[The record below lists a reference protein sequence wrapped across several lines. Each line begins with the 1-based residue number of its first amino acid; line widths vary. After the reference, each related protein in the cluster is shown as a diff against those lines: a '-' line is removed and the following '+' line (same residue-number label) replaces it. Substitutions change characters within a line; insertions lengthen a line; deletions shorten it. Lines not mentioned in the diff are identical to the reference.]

1 MRSRVNIMDLSA
13 AQESMIIEINDTLT
27 PAKTINLIFPAQ
39 KLPQNAYSSPLAK
52 CQSQP
57 R

>member
-1 MRSRVNIMDLSA
+1 MRSRVNTMARSA
-13 AQESMIIEINDTLT
+13 AQESMIIEINDPLT

-39 KLPQNAYSSPLAK
+39 KFPQKAYSSPLAK

>member
-1 MRSRVNIMDLSA
+1 MRSRVNIIALLA
-13 AQESMIIEINDTLT
+13 ARESMIIEINDPLT

-52 CQSQP
+52 CQSPP

>member
-1 MRSRVNIMDLSA
+1 MRSRVNIIAILAD
-13 AQESMIIEINDTLT
+13 QESMIIEINDPLT

>member
-1 MRSRVNIMDLSA
+1 MRSRVNTIARSA
-13 AQESMIIEINDTLT
+13 AQESMIIEINDPLT

>member
-1 MRSRVNIMDLSA
+1 MRSRVNIIALLAD
-13 AQESMIIEINDTLT
+13 QESMIIEINDPLT

>member
-13 AQESMIIEINDTLT
+13 AQESMMIEINDPLTL
-27 PAKTINLIFPAQ
+27 ANAIILIFPAQ

>member
-1 MRSRVNIMDLSA
+1 MRSRVNIMALLA
-13 AQESMIIEINDTLT
+13 AQESMMIELNDPLT
-27 PAKTINLIFPAQ
+27 PANAIILIFSAQ

>member
-1 MRSRVNIMDLSA
+1 MRSRVNTMARSA
-13 AQESMIIEINDTLT
+13 AQESMIIEINDPLT

-52 CQSQP
+52 CQSPP

>member
-1 MRSRVNIMDLSA
+1 MRSRVNIMARSA
-13 AQESMIIEINDTLT
+13 AQESMMIEINDPLTL
-27 PAKTINLIFPAQ
+27 AKTINLIFPAQ
-39 KLPQNAYSSPLAK
+39 KLPKNGYSSPLAK

>member
-1 MRSRVNIMDLSA
+1 MRSRVNIMARSA
-13 AQESMIIEINDTLT
+13 AQESMMIELNDPLTL
-27 PAKTINLIFPAQ
+27 AKTIILIFPAQ

>member
-1 MRSRVNIMDLSA
+1 MRSRVNIMARSA
-13 AQESMIIEINDTLT
+13 AQESMMIELNDPLTLAKAII
-27 PAKTINLIFPAQ
+27 LIFRAQ

-57 R
+57 Q